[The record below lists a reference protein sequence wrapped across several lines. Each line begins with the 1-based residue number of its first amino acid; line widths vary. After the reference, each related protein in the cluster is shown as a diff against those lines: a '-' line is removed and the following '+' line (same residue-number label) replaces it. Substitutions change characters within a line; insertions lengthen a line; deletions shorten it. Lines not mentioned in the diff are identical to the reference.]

1 MKRIL
6 LLLVLASSNAVAD
19 EKDCMSRAQ
28 AHAEQDQCQL
38 EELNRLDK
46 ELNRI
51 YPFALKSL
59 PVLDESDPRKQQ
71 EQLRKSQRAWLV
83 YVQEN
88 CALEGGLE
96 GGSSAWVS
104 TFSSSCHKEE
114 LRKRIEY
121 LRKIACRTQNFCN

>member
-6 LLLVLASSNAVAD
+6 FIFVLAASSTVAD
-19 EKDCMSRAQ
+19 EKSCMSMAQ
-28 AHAEQDQCQL
+28 SHAEQDQCQH
-38 EELNRLDK
+38 EELKRLDK

-51 YPFALKSL
+51 YPSALKSL
-59 PVLDESDPRKQQ
+59 PVHDESDSRKQQ

-104 TFSSSCHKEE
+104 TFSSSCQEEE

-121 LRKIACRTQNFCN
+121 LRKIACRTQDFCN